1 MKINI
6 SILKKIS
13 IWLVVLGI
21 ASFLASDVFAQVSP
35 VNINVDEDLLSSKRA
50 FQLFMLVTILSL
62 APSILMMM
70 TSFIRITVVFSFLR
84 TALGLQSSPPNAV
97 LVSLSFFLTLF
108 VMSDTLKASYA
119 NGVAPYVDGHIEEKQ
134 AFEKTVDPF
143 KDFMFS
149 QVGEKELALFSDL
162 AKVDSDK
169 MVKENIPLTA
179 LIPAFMISELKRAFE
194 IGFLIFLP
202 FLIMDLAIASILMS
216 MGMMM
221 LPPVIISMP
230 FKVIFFVLI
239 DGWALLSSSLV
250 QSFLN

>member
-1 MKINI
+1 MIKK
-6 SILKKIS
+6 ILKH
-13 IWLVVLGI
+13 LGVFIVI
-21 ASFLASDVFAQVSP
+21 AVIGSLITSDAFAQVSP

-50 FQLFMLVTILSL
+50 FQLFILVTVLSL

-84 TALGLQSSPPNAV
+84 SALGLQSSPPNAV
-97 LVSLSFFLTLF
+97 LVSLAFFLTLF
-108 VMSDTLKASYA
+108 VMSDTLKASYSE
-119 NGVAPYVDGHIEEKQ
+119 GVAPYVDGYIEEQQ
-134 AFEKTVDPF
+134 AFEKTISPF
-143 KDFMFS
+143 KEFMFS
-149 QVGEKELALFSDL
+149 QVGETELSLFAEL
-162 AKVDSDK
+162 AKVDTTK
-169 MVKENIPLTA
+169 MTRESIPLTA

-202 FLIMDLAIASILMS
+202 FLIIDLAIASILMS

-230 FKVIFFVLI
+230 FKVVFFVLI

-250 QSFLN
+250 ESFLN